1 MVVSV
6 SQSVSQLGSYRG
18 PTAITRCQK
27 HEQACPCC
35 AYNTRRTPLQH
46 TVIWCLRL
54 VSEKVS
60 EAATFFLVFQLL
72 SSVYSLEGPDEADQ
86 KESGL
91 PGLLNR
97 LSTGLDWTCLPST
110 HGCRVSRV
118 NVHTILFA
126 VEDA

>member
-54 VSEKVS
+54 VSEKVA
-60 EAATFFLVFQLL
+60 EAATFFLVFQICCLQCTRR
-72 SSVYSLEGPDEADQ
+72 VYSLDFGGTGRSRSKGIRASGTL
-86 KESGL
+86 ESTL
-91 PGLLNR
+91 DW
-97 LSTGLDWTCLPST
+97 TGLDLSSIHTRL
-110 HGCRVSRV
+110 SR
-118 NVHTILFA
+118 LSC
-126 VEDA
+126 